1 MAEEY
6 RQKMLENERKIVSL
20 IVDHSDEKKY
30 LEGKTVFLE
39 EQLKE
44 VKKITETT
52 LGGWIFS
59 DCVVLEREQS
69 DLLSYDMRE

>member
-1 MAEEY
+1 
-6 RQKMLENERKIVSL
+6 MLENERKIVSL
-20 IVDHSDEKKY
+20 IVDHLDEKKY

-39 EQLKE
+39 EQLRE

-59 DCVVLEREQS
+59 DCVVGEREQS
-69 DLLSYDMRE
+69 NLLSYNMRE